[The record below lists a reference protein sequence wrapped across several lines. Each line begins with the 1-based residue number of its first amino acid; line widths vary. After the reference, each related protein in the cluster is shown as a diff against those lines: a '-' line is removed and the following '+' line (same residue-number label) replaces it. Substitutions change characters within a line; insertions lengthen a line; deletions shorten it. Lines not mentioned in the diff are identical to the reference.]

1 MSEAANNNDTTR
13 PDLASGRPN
22 AVLVTGAG
30 GEMGNDLIRSIS
42 ENEESVAIVGFDLR
56 PLDEKIASHCTETVC
71 GDVRDGT
78 LLEELS
84 TRYSFGRIY
93 HLAALLSSSAER
105 SPGQA
110 YDVNV
115 GGTMNLLRLAVDERD
130 ETGTSPLVFFPS
142 TIAVYGHT
150 SLEGKLVAGAIDE
163 DQCLE
168 PRTMYGCNKLAAEHL
183 GRYYTKHHRQFDE
196 GPTGSIDFRAIRF
209 PGLISAETLPTGGT
223 TDYGPE
229 MLHAAARN
237 EPYTCFVREDSQLPF
252 MTMPEAI
259 DAILAISRTP
269 RSALTRTAYNVRSFA
284 PTAGGIE
291 RALRAHFPDLEV
303 GFDPNPGR
311 QMIVDGWP
319 ADTDDTAARRDWGW
333 ESTHTLESALES
345 YLIPGVKAHYSH
357 S

>member
-1 MSEAANNNDTTR
+1 MSEEPTPTDA
-13 PDLASGRPN
+13 GRPEIASSRRQ

-30 GEMGNDLIRSIS
+30 GEMGHDLIRSIS
-42 ENEESVAIVGFDLR
+42 EHEESVAIVGFDLR
-56 PLDEKIASHCTETVC
+56 ELDDSIAHHCTETVC
-71 GDVRDGT
+71 GDVRDGD

-84 TRYSFGRIY
+84 TRYAFDRIY

-105 SPGQA
+105 SPGRA

-142 TIAVYGHT
+142 TIAVYGHP
-150 SLEGKLVAGAIDE
+150 SLEGKLAAGAIDE

-183 GRYYTKHHRQFDE
+183 GRYYTRHHRQFDE

-229 MLHAAARN
+229 MLHAAARG
-237 EPYTCFVREDSQLPF
+237 ETYTCFVRPDSQLPF

-259 DAILAISRTP
+259 EAILALSRAP

-284 PTAGGIE
+284 PTAGEIE
-291 RALRAHFPDLEV
+291 EALGTEFPGLDVTFE
-303 GFDPNPGR
+303 PNPGR

-319 ADTDDTAARRDWGW
+319 ADIDDSAATRDWSW
-333 ESTHTLESALES
+333 RSSHTLRSALET
-345 YLIPGVKAHYSH
+345 YLIPGVKAHYAGS
-357 S
+357 